1 MVEAVDLRHAPPP
14 GEDGAVA
21 DHATA
26 RENLQSRL
34 NAVVGLLD
42 HEPVLQ
48 ALCRRQQRGVVGVE
62 VDPAERE
69 ALAGLVACVNAL
81 DPADVAHL
89 LEMLPPERRR
99 LVWTVVGEDI
109 AGEVL
114 WEVTDHV
121 ADDLVAGTERGR
133 LLNVLR
139 SMHADDLAQIADHV
153 PDDVLAEL
161 QAILGPR
168 RRSWLASVAT
178 FPPGSVGRLMTHE
191 VVVIGDQA
199 TVKDVL
205 GLLRQLDKIPD
216 QMDALYVVDGHD
228 RLVGRLPLQSVLL
241 HRPRERVA
249 DIMETDVV
257 SFAADEDAEDVVRAF
272 ERYDLVS
279 APIVDTRRRL
289 VGRLPVDEVVDFVRR
304 EAEAGALKREGLSGE
319 EDLFAPIWRGARRR
333 WLWLSVNLLTA
344 FLASRI
350 IGVFEDSIE
359 QLVALATLM
368 PIVASVGGNTGN
380 QTVALMIRGFAL
392 DHINSGN
399 IGYLA
404 RKELAIST
412 INGLLW
418 GGVMG
423 AIAFVLYGDVALGL
437 VMAAAMLLNLL
448 VAAVFGIGVP
458 ALMKR
463 LGRDPAFGSSVLLT
477 FSTDSMGFLI
487 FLGLASIFLTP

>member
-1 MVEAVDLRHAPPP
+1 MT
-14 GEDGAVA
+14 
-21 DHATA
+21 DHPTA
-26 RENLQSRL
+26 REHLQSEL
-34 NAVVGLLD
+34 DAVIGLLD
-42 HEPVLQ
+42 REPALAALCQQQKQGDVGDEHEP
-48 ALCRRQQRGVVGVE
+48 G
-62 VDPAERE
+62 ERE
-69 ALAGLVACVNAL
+69 ALHELVSRVNAL
-81 DPADVAHL
+81 APFDIAQL
-89 LEMLPPERRR
+89 LEMLRPERRR
-99 LVWTVVGEDI
+99 LVWNVVSEDS
-109 AGEVL
+109 AGDVL

-121 ADDLVAGTERGR
+121 ADDLVANTERGR
-133 LLNVLR
+133 LLNILR
-139 SMHADDLAQIADHV
+139 QMDADDLSQIADHV
-153 PDDVLAEL
+153 PADVFTEL
-161 QAILGPR
+161 HATLGPR
-168 RRSWLASVAT
+168 RRSWLASYAT

-205 GLLRQLDKIPD
+205 KLLRKLDAIPD

-228 RLVGRLPLQSVLL
+228 RLVGRLSLQSVLL
-241 HRPRERVA
+241 HHPRERVA

-272 ERYDLVS
+272 ERDNLVS
-279 APIVDTRRRL
+279 APIVDDRHRL

-304 EAEAGALKREGLSGE
+304 EAEANVLKREGLSGE
-319 EDLFAPIWRGARRR
+319 EDLFAPVWRGARRR

-350 IGVFEDSIE
+350 IGVFAESIE

-380 QTVALMIRGFAL
+380 QTVALMVRGFAL
-392 DHINSGN
+392 DQVNSGN

-412 INGLLW
+412 INGLIW

-423 AIAFVLYGDVALGL
+423 LIASLLYQDVRLGL

-448 VAAVFGIGVP
+448 VAAVCGIGVP

-463 LGRDPAFGSSVLLT
+463 IGRDPALGSSVLLT
-477 FSTDSMGFLI
+477 FTTDSMGFLI
-487 FLGLASIFLTP
+487 FLGLATIFLTP